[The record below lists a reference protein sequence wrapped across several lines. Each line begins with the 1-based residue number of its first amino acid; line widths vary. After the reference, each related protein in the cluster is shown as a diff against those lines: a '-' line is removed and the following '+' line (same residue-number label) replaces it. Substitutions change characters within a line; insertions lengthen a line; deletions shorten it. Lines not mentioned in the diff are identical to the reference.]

1 MTKKGKNKE
10 EEKNEDKEEPI
21 LIKKSIS
28 IATLNAT
35 VDITSEDPED
45 TINKLQELAVKTI
58 SKYEG

>member
-10 EEKNEDKEEPI
+10 EEKENKEEVI

-28 IATLNAT
+28 IQTLNT
-35 VDITSEDPED
+35 TIEVTSEDSKD
-45 TINKLQELAVKTI
+45 TIEKLQELAVKTI